1 MDKLKE
7 NLFSLLYA
15 YSSINTILEKL
26 ERKGYVIDFKEEVDR
41 KVNIYTE
48 LIAKS
53 SLLEEYNNFVYK
65 EDEW

>member
-48 LIAKS
+48 LVAKS
-53 SLLEEYNNFVYK
+53 SLLEEYNNFVY
-65 EDEW
+65 